1 MRVCFVFVCVL
12 CVRFCFVCF
21 VSFVYEFFEIDT
33 VAKIC
38 VWNRYENV
46 SFIRVS
52 ANPNIFFLL
61 IYF

>member
-1 MRVCFVFVCVL
+1 MCVFALCSCVCFVCVFAL
-12 CVRFCFVCF
+12 CALCLL
-21 VSFVYEFFEIDT
+21 YEFFEIDT